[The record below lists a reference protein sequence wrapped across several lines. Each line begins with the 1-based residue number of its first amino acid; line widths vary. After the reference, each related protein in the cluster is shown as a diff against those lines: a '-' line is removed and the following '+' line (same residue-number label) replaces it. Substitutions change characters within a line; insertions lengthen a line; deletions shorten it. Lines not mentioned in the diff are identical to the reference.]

1 MIARCAAI
9 ELSQYNIRVNSIHPG
24 KVDTPMSGSAA
35 VAAIGS
41 ANASEPPP
49 LGRIAESADV
59 AALIAFLAR
68 DDAAYMTGGQYVIDG
83 GRQAGYKYS
92 KTVTPV

>member
-1 MIARCAAI
+1 
-9 ELSQYNIRVNSIHPG
+9 
-24 KVDTPMSGSAA
+24 MSSSAA
-35 VAAIGS
+35 VVAIGS

-68 DDAAYMTGGQYVIDG
+68 DDAAYITGGQYVIDG

-92 KTVTPV
+92 KTASTV